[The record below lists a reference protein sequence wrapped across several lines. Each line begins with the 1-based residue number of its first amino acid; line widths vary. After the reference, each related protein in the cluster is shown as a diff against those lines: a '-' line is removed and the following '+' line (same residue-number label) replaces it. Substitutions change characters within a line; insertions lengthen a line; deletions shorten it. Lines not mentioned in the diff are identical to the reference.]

1 MLLHSPTSLV
11 SNNYTKQKKTI
22 ALNVLCSTREILKE
36 TLAAE
41 GEYYR
46 DKWTRFGNEAEKVEL
61 DVIRN
66 QRVLRT
72 RVDKMALRKQV
83 KAKFWSQGLPCIQ
96 LRQHNNSYSL
106 NLVHHVLFSTMQHQ
120 SWPVSQQQRK
130 LLI

>member
-1 MLLHSPTSLV
+1 M
-11 SNNYTKQKKTI
+11 
-22 ALNVLCSTREILKE
+22 NVLCSNREILKE

-46 DKWTRFGNEAEKVEL
+46 DQWTMFGNEAETVEL

-83 KAKFWSQGLPCIQ
+83 KVRF
-96 LRQHNNSYSL
+96 
-106 NLVHHVLFSTMQHQ
+106 
-120 SWPVSQQQRK
+120 
-130 LLI
+130 